1 MLTNRVSDNNGVESI
16 QLTEADS
23 RRIAQ
28 LAKEGVVDPEKLSL
42 TTENLIQNSD
52 IIREAFKSGTSAAVI
67 SLVLRTAPEI
77 LKAISYLIQNGKI
90 DEQQYKAIGLAAVTG
105 VSEGFIRGCVSAA
118 LTTSCQSG
126 LLGSSLKEIN
136 PSVIGMVT
144 VVAMNTIQNS
154 FKVAKGEMTRQ
165 ELTSELVKQM
175 FVSTCSLCV
184 GGISQGIIEIPVLG
198 FMIGSFIGSMI
209 GSVAYS
215 AGYSAVM
222 SFCVDS
228 GFTMFGLVDQ
238 NYELPKEVMEEIG
251 IEVFE
256 YEKLEYEK
264 FEYENFEHEKF
275 DYEEFEYEKFDIVF
289 LRRGVIGVGK
299 IGYI

>member
-1 MLTNRVSDNNGVESI
+1 M
-16 QLTEADS
+16 
-23 RRIAQ
+23 
-28 LAKEGVVDPEKLSL
+28 
-42 TTENLIQNSD
+42 
-52 IIREAFKSGTSAAVI
+52 
-67 SLVLRTAPEI
+67 
-77 LKAISYLIQNGKI
+77 
-90 DEQQYKAIGLAAVTG
+90 
-105 VSEGFIRGCVSAA
+105 
-118 LTTSCQSG
+118 G
-126 LLGSSLKEIN
+126 LLG
-136 PSVIGMVT
+136 
-144 VVAMNTIQNS
+144 A
-154 FKVAKGEMTRQ
+154 
-165 ELTSELVKQM
+165 
-175 FVSTCSLCV
+175 
-184 GGISQGIIEIPVLG
+184 
-198 FMIGSFIGSMI
+198 IGSFIGSMI